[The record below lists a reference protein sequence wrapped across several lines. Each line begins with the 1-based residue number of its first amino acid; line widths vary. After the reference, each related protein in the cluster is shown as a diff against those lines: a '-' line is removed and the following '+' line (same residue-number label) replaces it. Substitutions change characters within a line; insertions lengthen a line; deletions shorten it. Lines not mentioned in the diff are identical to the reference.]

1 MQFNDRFS
9 SSDQNFWEE
18 FPQFTKLSIFKPF
31 YTKDQS
37 KSKNKT
43 SKVMW
48 YIALGADL
56 DSMFYNLVGQEKE
69 ETLNDI
75 VNLDVKAYLDK
86 GNYTLEELTERFLFY
101 TDTKLMAGIRAL
113 EAKFEERVAF
123 IQSVP
128 YTIEGQRI
136 YDEETETYTT
146 VSKGTAKQLDDM
158 FANTTK
164 IQAEIKKQRD
174 MLSNSADVTSA
185 GGSEMSFA
193 ERGLK

>member
-1 MQFNDRFS
+1 MQFNDRFVS
-9 SSDQNFWEE
+9 AEQNFWEE
-18 FPQFTKLSIFKPF
+18 FPQFTKLSIFKTL

-37 KSKNKT
+37 KNKNKT

-48 YIALGADL
+48 YIALGSDL
-56 DSMFYNLVGQEKE
+56 DSMFYNLVGDEKE
-69 ETLNDI
+69 ETLNDM
-75 VNLDVKAYLDK
+75 VNLDVANYLEQSK
-86 GNYTLEELTERFLFY
+86 FTLEELTERFLFY

-113 EAKFEERVAF
+113 ESKFEERVAF

-136 YDEETETYTT
+136 FDPETETYTT

-174 MLSNSADVTSA
+174 MLSNSADVASA
-185 GGSEMSFA
+185 GGAEMSFA